1 MATVKQLT
9 NGAYSV
15 KVSETELSLIKT
27 ALQQTE
33 RVSRLGMEVLDEA
46 DQARDGKR
54 LENGRLRRE
63 IEALAIREASL
74 RSLQETMA
82 EVQRPR
88 ACVAASPV
96 GDNLTRAGRDAIAA
110 AVPAVPNA

>member
-1 MATVKQLT
+1 MRQLT
-9 NGAYSV
+9 NGGYSV

-27 ALQQTE
+27 APQHTE

-74 RSLQETMA
+74 RSLQETMEME

-88 ACVAASPV
+88 ACVAASAV
-96 GDNLTRAGRDAIAA
+96 GNNLTRAGRDAIAA